1 MGTSMVRRLRRLV
14 LLVALVP
21 LLALAACHQGFGTA
35 GHGGGKTAVGTPT
48 ATDVRTGVNPGFNR
62 VVFQFAG
69 PVPEFFAE
77 YVPANQLVATRGS
90 VVPVNG
96 SYFLRVRFKGTNASA
111 SAPAGLSTP
120 TFAELRQV
128 KRVDNFEGQLVY
140 GVGVAHRN
148 AFRFFALTDPSRAVL
163 DIQD

>member
-1 MGTSMVRRLRRLV
+1 MGSRAVGHLRRLA
-14 LLVALVP
+14 LLLALIP

-48 ATDVRTGVNPGFNR
+48 ASDVRTGGNPGFDR

-77 YVPANQLVATRGS
+77 YVPANQLVGTNGQ
-90 VVPVNG
+90 VVPVTG
-96 SYFLRVRFKGTNASA
+96 TYFLRIRFKGTNAFA
-111 SAPAGLSTP
+111 SAPAGHSTP

-128 KRVDNFEGQLVY
+128 KKVDNFEGRLIY

-148 AFRFFALTDPSRAVL
+148 AFRFFALTGPSRAVL
-163 DIQD
+163 DIES

>member
-1 MGTSMVRRLRRLV
+1 MASPTVRRLRRLA
-14 LLVALVP
+14 LLLALVP

-48 ATDVRTGVNPGFNR
+48 ASHIRTGANPGFDR

-77 YVPANQLVATRGS
+77 YVPASQLIGTNDQ
-90 VVPVNG
+90 VVPVTG
-96 SYFLRVRFKGTNASA
+96 TYFLRVLFKGTNAMA
-111 SAPAGLSTP
+111 DAPAGQRTP

-128 KRVDNFEGQLVY
+128 KKVDNFEG
-140 GVGVAHRN
+140 
-148 AFRFFALTDPSRAVL
+148 
-163 DIQD
+163 